1 MAALPLMMEM
11 KENYGDDDPN
21 HIRPF
26 TEHEGA
32 EEGEAPVVAE
42 GNDDREVEN
51 ETLRMDIKVKGY
63 KLNNQQ

>member
-1 MAALPLMMEM
+1 MW
-11 KENYGDDDPN
+11 NYIIVTEISAIWNEN

-32 EEGEAPVVAE
+32 EEGKAPVVAE

-63 KLNNQQ
+63 KVNNQL

>member
-1 MAALPLMMEM
+1 MAALSLMMEM

-32 EEGEAPVVAE
+32 EEGKAPVVAE
-42 GNDDREVEN
+42 GNDDWEVEN
-51 ETLRMDIKVKGY
+51 ETLRMDFNVKNDT
-63 KLNNQQ
+63 K